1 MSNYTIE
8 LRFLENPPMSKLFD
22 FQYDYYMKGLVNDEI
37 YNQKK
42 KEFENK
48 FLEFYYFDEIGY
60 KTPDR
65 FKQRLKNY
73 LDMGFKVWQE
83 RYKTELE
90 VEKQKIN
97 FLLNKDLIEE
107 RITEGNATGNSSTTT
122 TSTNNSNTTS
132 TSTNNSN
139 TTSTSTSNSNTTSTS
154 TSNSNTTANNKNT
167 VNDTPD
173 TRFTSTE
180 NFATSITND
189 ESSTQ
194 NTNSNAGET
203 TNTNSDTGETTNTNT
218 GTGETT
224 NTNSG
229 TGETINTSN
238 QNSNVNER
246 FTSKG
251 NIGITSSAELL
262 EKWREVII
270 DIDNEIIE
278 GAEKFFMQI
287 L

>member
-8 LRFLENPPMSKLFD
+8 LRFLDNPPMTTLFD
-22 FQYDYYMKGLVNDEI
+22 FSYDYYMKGLVNDEI

-48 FLEFYYFDEIGY
+48 FIEFYYFDEIGY

-73 LDMGFKVWQE
+73 LDMGFKKWQE
-83 RYKTELE
+83 RYNTELE
-90 VEKQKIN
+90 VQKQNIN

-107 RITEGNATGNSSTTT
+107 RITEGNATGNSSTT
-122 TSTNNSNTTS
+122 SS
-132 TSTNNSN
+132 
-139 TTSTSTSNSNTTSTS
+139 STSNN
-154 TSNSNTTANNKNT
+154 NSSANNKNV

-180 NFATSITND
+180 NFATSITTD
-189 ESSTQ
+189 ETIS
-194 NTNSNAGET
+194 NS
-203 TNTNSDTGETTNTNT
+203 TNT

-224 NTNSG
+224 S
-229 TGETINTSN
+229 TSN
-238 QNSNVNER
+238 QNNNVR
-246 FTSKG
+246 DKFTSKG
-251 NIGITSSAELL
+251 NIGVTSSAELL
-262 EKWREVII
+262 EKWRDVII
-270 DIDNEIIE
+270 DIDNEIID

>member
-8 LRFLENPPMSKLFD
+8 LRFLNNPPMTSLFD
-22 FQYDYYMKGLVNDEI
+22 FPYNYYMKGLVSEEV

-65 FKQRLKNY
+65 FKQRLKNF
-73 LDMGFKVWQE
+73 LDMGFKKWNE

-107 RITEGNATGNSSTTT
+107 RTTEGNATGTA
-122 TSTNNSNTTS
+122 TS
-132 TSTNNSN
+132 
-139 TTSTSTSNSNTTSTS
+139 TSTSTSNTNN
-154 TSNSNTTANNKNT
+154 NSSNKNI

-180 NFATSITND
+180 NFATSITTD
-189 ESSTQ
+189 ETTSNST
-194 NTNSNAGET
+194 NTGNGET
-203 TNTNSDTGETTNTNT
+203 T
-218 GTGETT
+218 
-224 NTNSG
+224 
-229 TGETINTSN
+229 NTSN

-251 NIGITSSAELL
+251 NIGVTSSAELL

-270 DIDNEIIE
+270 DIDNEIID
-278 GAEKFFMQI
+278 GAEKYFMQI

>member
-8 LRFLENPPMSKLFD
+8 LRFLENPPMTKLFD
-22 FQYDYYMKGLVNDEI
+22 FSYDYYMKGLVNDEV
-37 YNQKK
+37 YEQKK

-73 LDMGFKVWQE
+73 LDMGFKKWNE

-90 VEKQKIN
+90 VEKQNIN
-97 FLLNKDLIEE
+97 FLLNKDLTEE
-107 RITEGNATGNSSTTT
+107 RITEGNATGNSSTT
-122 TSTNNSNTTS
+122 SS
-132 TSTNNSN
+132 
-139 TTSTSTSNSNTTSTS
+139 STSNSNNIS
-154 TSNSNTTANNKNT
+154 NNKNV

-189 ESSTQ
+189 ETT
-194 NTNSNAGET
+194 TNSSNTGSGET
-203 TNTNSDTGETTNTNT
+203 T
-218 GTGETT
+218 
-224 NTNSG
+224 
-229 TGETINTSN
+229 NTSN
-238 QNSNVNER
+238 QNSNVNEK

-251 NIGITSSAELL
+251 NIGVTSSAELL

-278 GAEKFFMQI
+278 GAEKYFMQI

>member
-8 LRFLENPPMSKLFD
+8 LRFLENPPFNKLFN
-22 FQYDYYMKGLVNDEI
+22 FEYDYYMKGLVSDEV

-73 LDMGFKVWQE
+73 LDMGFKVWNE

-90 VEKQKIN
+90 VERQNIN

-107 RITEGNATGNSSTTT
+107 RITEGNATGNSTVN
-122 TSTNNSNTTS
+122 STN
-132 TSTNNSN
+132 
-139 TTSTSTSNSNTTSTS
+139 TSNS
-154 TSNSNTTANNKNT
+154 SNKADNKNT

-189 ESSTQ
+189 ETTS
-194 NTNSNAGET
+194 NS
-203 TNTNSDTGETTNTNT
+203 TNT

-224 NTNSG
+224 S
-229 TGETINTSN
+229 TSD
-238 QNSNVNER
+238 QNNNVR
-246 FTSKG
+246 DKFTSKG
-251 NIGITSSAELL
+251 NIGVTSSAELL

-278 GAEKFFMQI
+278 GADKYFMQI

>member
-8 LRFLENPPMSKLFD
+8 LRFLNNPPMTSLFD
-22 FQYDYYMKGLVNDEI
+22 FSYDYYMKGLVSDEV

-73 LDMGFKVWQE
+73 LDMGFKKWQE
-83 RYKTELE
+83 RYNTELE
-90 VEKQKIN
+90 VQKQNIN

-107 RITEGNATGNSSTTT
+107 RTTEGNATGNSSTT
-122 TSTNNSNTTS
+122 SS
-132 TSTNNSN
+132 
-139 TTSTSTSNSNTTSTS
+139 STSNN
-154 TSNSNTTANNKNT
+154 NSSANNKNI

-173 TRFTSTE
+173 TRFTTTE
-180 NFATSITND
+180 NFATSITTD
-189 ESSTQ
+189 ETISKSS
-194 NTNSNAGET
+194 NTGSGET
-203 TNTNSDTGETTNTNT
+203 T
-218 GTGETT
+218 
-224 NTNSG
+224 
-229 TGETINTSN
+229 NTSN

-251 NIGITSSAELL
+251 NIGVTSSAELL

-270 DIDNEIIE
+270 DIDNEIID
-278 GAEKFFMQI
+278 GADKFFMQI

>member
-8 LRFLENPPMSKLFD
+8 LRFLETPPIYKIFD
-22 FQYDYYMKGLVNDEI
+22 FDYDYYMKGLVSDEV
-37 YNQKK
+37 YQKK
-42 KEFENK
+42 KKDFENK
-48 FLEFYYFDEIGY
+48 FIDFYYFDEIGY
-60 KTPDR
+60 NTPDR

-73 LDMGFKVWQE
+73 LDMGFKKWQE

-90 VEKQKIN
+90 VERQDIN

-107 RITEGNATGNSSTTT
+107 RITEGNATGTA
-122 TSTNNSNTTS
+122 TS
-132 TSTNNSN
+132 
-139 TTSTSTSNSNTTSTS
+139 TSTSTSNTNN
-154 TSNSNTTANNKNT
+154 NSSNKNT

-173 TRFTSTE
+173 TRFTTTE
-180 NFATSITND
+180 NFATSITTD
-189 ESSTQ
+189 ETSSNST
-194 NTNSNAGET
+194 NTGNGET
-203 TNTNSDTGETTNTNT
+203 T
-218 GTGETT
+218 
-224 NTNSG
+224 
-229 TGETINTSN
+229 NTSN

-251 NIGITSSAELL
+251 NIGVTSSAELL

-278 GAEKFFMQI
+278 GAEKYFMQI

>member
-8 LRFLENPPMSKLFD
+8 LRFLENPPMTKLFD
-22 FQYDYYMKGLVNDEI
+22 FEYDYYMKDLVPEEV
-37 YNQKK
+37 YQQKK

-73 LDMGFKVWQE
+73 LDMGFKKWQE
-83 RYKTELE
+83 RYNTELE
-90 VEKQKIN
+90 VQKQNIN

-107 RITEGNATGNSSTTT
+107 RITEGNATGTA
-122 TSTNNSNTTS
+122 TS
-132 TSTNNSN
+132 
-139 TTSTSTSNSNTTSTS
+139 TSTSTSNTNN
-154 TSNSNTTANNKNT
+154 NSSNKNT

-173 TRFTSTE
+173 TRFTTTE
-180 NFATSITND
+180 NFATSITTD
-189 ESSTQ
+189 ETSSNST
-194 NTNSNAGET
+194 NTGNGET
-203 TNTNSDTGETTNTNT
+203 TNT
-218 GTGETT
+218 
-224 NTNSG
+224 
-229 TGETINTSN
+229 SN
-238 QNSNVNER
+238 QNNTVR
-246 FTSKG
+246 DKFTSKG
-251 NIGITSSAELL
+251 NIGVTSSAELL

-278 GAEKFFMQI
+278 GAEKYFMQI

>member
-8 LRFLENPPMSKLFD
+8 LRFLNNPPMTKLFD
-22 FQYDYYMKGLVNDEI
+22 FQYDYYMKGLVSEEV

-42 KEFENK
+42 KEFEIK

-73 LDMGFKVWQE
+73 LDMGFKVWNE

-90 VEKQKIN
+90 VEKQNIN

-107 RITEGNATGNSSTTT
+107 RITEGNATGNSSTT
-122 TSTNNSNTTS
+122 S
-132 TSTNNSN
+132 TSTTNN
-139 TTSTSTSNSNTTSTS
+139 
-154 TSNSNTTANNKNT
+154 NTTANNKNT

-189 ESSTQ
+189 ETISNSS
-194 NTNSNAGET
+194 NTGNGET
-203 TNTNSDTGETTNTNT
+203 T
-218 GTGETT
+218 
-224 NTNSG
+224 
-229 TGETINTSN
+229 NTSN
-238 QNSNVNER
+238 QNSNINER

-251 NIGITSSAELL
+251 NIGVTSSAELL

>member
-8 LRFLENPPMSKLFD
+8 LRFLETPPIYKVFD
-22 FQYDYYMKGLVNDEI
+22 FDYDYYMKGLVSDEV
-37 YNQKK
+37 YEQKK

-48 FLEFYYFDEIGY
+48 FIDFYYFDEIGY

-73 LDMGFKVWQE
+73 LDMGFKKWQE

-90 VEKQKIN
+90 VERQNIN

-107 RITEGNATGNSSTTT
+107 RTTEGNATGNSTT
-122 TSTNNSNTTS
+122 TSSN
-132 TSTNNSN
+132 
-139 TTSTSTSNSNTTSTS
+139 TSNSNSS
-154 TSNSNTTANNKNT
+154 SNTKNI

-173 TRFTSTE
+173 TRFTTTE
-180 NFATSITND
+180 NFATSITTD
-189 ESSTQ
+189 ESSSNST
-194 NTNSNAGET
+194 NTGNGET
-203 TNTNSDTGETTNTNT
+203 T
-218 GTGETT
+218 
-224 NTNSG
+224 
-229 TGETINTSN
+229 NTSN
-238 QNSNVNER
+238 QNSNLNER

-251 NIGITSSAELL
+251 NIGVTSSAELL

-270 DIDNEIIE
+270 DIDNEIID
-278 GAEKFFMQI
+278 GADKFFMQI

>member
-8 LRFLENPPMSKLFD
+8 LRFLNNPPMTNLFD
-22 FQYDYYMKGLVNDEI
+22 FDYNYYMKGLVNDEV
-37 YNQKK
+37 YEQKK
-42 KEFENK
+42 KEFELK

-73 LDMGFKVWQE
+73 LDMGFKTWNE

-90 VEKQKIN
+90 VQKQNIN

-107 RITEGNATGNSSTTT
+107 RITEGNATGNSKS
-122 TSTNNSNTTS
+122 TS
-132 TSTNNSN
+132 TST
-139 TTSTSTSNSNTTSTS
+139 T
-154 TSNSNTTANNKNT
+154 NSNTTANNKNT

-173 TRFTSTE
+173 TRFTNTE

-189 ESSTQ
+189 ETISNSS
-194 NTNSNAGET
+194 NIGSGET
-203 TNTNSDTGETTNTNT
+203 T
-218 GTGETT
+218 
-224 NTNSG
+224 
-229 TGETINTSN
+229 NTSN

-251 NIGITSSAELL
+251 NIGVTSSAELF

>member
-8 LRFLENPPMSKLFD
+8 LRFLETPPVYNVFD
-22 FQYDYYMKGLVNDEI
+22 FDYVYYMKGLVPDEV
-37 YNQKK
+37 YEQKK

-48 FLEFYYFDEIGY
+48 FIEFYYFDEIGY

-73 LDMGFKVWQE
+73 LDMGFKKWQE
-83 RYKTELE
+83 RYKTEIE
-90 VEKQKIN
+90 VERQKIN

-107 RITEGNATGNSSTTT
+107 RITEGNATGNSTT
-122 TSTNNSNTTS
+122 TSSNTT
-132 TSTNNSN
+132 NSN
-139 TTSTSTSNSNTTSTS
+139 SSSNS
-154 TSNSNTTANNKNT
+154 KNT

-189 ESSTQ
+189 ESNTQ
-194 NTNSNAGET
+194 TTNNGAGET
-203 TNTNSDTGETTNTNT
+203 T
-218 GTGETT
+218 
-224 NTNSG
+224 
-229 TGETINTSN
+229 NTSN

-246 FTSKG
+246 FISKG
-251 NIGITSSAELL
+251 NIGVTSSAELL

-278 GAEKFFMQI
+278 NADMFFMQI

>member
-8 LRFLENPPMSKLFD
+8 LRFLNNPPMTSLFD
-22 FQYDYYMKGLVNDEI
+22 FSYDYYMKGLVSDEV

-73 LDMGFKVWQE
+73 LDMGFKKWQE
-83 RYKTELE
+83 RYNTELE
-90 VEKQKIN
+90 VQKQNIN

-107 RITEGNATGNSSTTT
+107 RTTEGNATGTA
-122 TSTNNSNTTS
+122 
-132 TSTNNSN
+132 
-139 TTSTSTSNSNTTSTS
+139 TSTSTSTTN
-154 TSNSNTTANNKNT
+154 SNSNVNNKNT

-173 TRFTSTE
+173 TRFSTTE
-180 NFATSITND
+180 NFATSITTD
-189 ESSTQ
+189 ETSSNSS
-194 NTNSNAGET
+194 NTGNGET
-203 TNTNSDTGETTNTNT
+203 T
-218 GTGETT
+218 
-224 NTNSG
+224 
-229 TGETINTSN
+229 NTSN

-246 FTSKG
+246 FISKG
-251 NIGITSSAELL
+251 NIGVTSSAELL

-278 GAEKFFMQI
+278 GAEKYFMQI

>member
-8 LRFLENPPMSKLFD
+8 LRFLENPPLTSLFD
-22 FQYDYYMKGLVNDEI
+22 FSYDYYMKGLVSDEV
-37 YNQKK
+37 YEQKK

-73 LDMGFKVWQE
+73 LDMGFKKWQE
-83 RYKTELE
+83 RYNTELE
-90 VEKQKIN
+90 VQKQNIN

-107 RITEGNATGNSSTTT
+107 RITEGNATGNSSTT
-122 TSTNNSNTTS
+122 SS
-132 TSTNNSN
+132 
-139 TTSTSTSNSNTTSTS
+139 S

-194 NTNSNAGET
+194 NTNS
-203 TNTNSDTGETTNTNT
+203 

-224 NTNSG
+224 NTS
-229 TGETINTSN
+229 S

-246 FTSKG
+246 FISKG
-251 NIGITSSAELL
+251 NIGVTSSAELL

-270 DIDNEIIE
+270 DIDNEIID
-278 GAEKFFMQI
+278 GAEKYFMQI

>member
-8 LRFLENPPMSKLFD
+8 LRFLENPPMTKLFD
-22 FQYDYYMKGLVNDEI
+22 FSYDYYMKGLVSDEV
-37 YNQKK
+37 YEQKK

-73 LDMGFKVWQE
+73 LDMGFKKWQE
-83 RYKTELE
+83 RYNTEIE
-90 VEKQKIN
+90 VQKQNIN

-107 RITEGNATGNSSTTT
+107 RITEGNATGNSSTT
-122 TSTNNSNTTS
+122 SS
-132 TSTNNSN
+132 
-139 TTSTSTSNSNTTSTS
+139 STSNNKSS
-154 TSNSNTTANNKNT
+154 ANNKNT

-189 ESSTQ
+189 EST
-194 NTNSNAGET
+194 TNSSNTINGET
-203 TNTNSDTGETTNTNT
+203 T
-218 GTGETT
+218 
-224 NTNSG
+224 
-229 TGETINTSN
+229 NTSN

-246 FTSKG
+246 FISKG
-251 NIGITSSAELL
+251 NIGVTSSAELL

-270 DIDNEIIE
+270 DIDKEIIE
-278 GAEKFFMQI
+278 GAEKYFMQI

>member
-8 LRFLENPPMSKLFD
+8 LRFLENPPFNKLFD
-22 FQYDYYMKGLVNDEI
+22 FHYDYYMKGLVSDEV

-60 KTPDR
+60 TTPDR

-73 LDMGFKVWQE
+73 LDKGFKIWNE

-90 VEKQKIN
+90 VEKQNIN
-97 FLLNKDLIEE
+97 FLLNKDLTEE
-107 RITEGNATGNSSTTT
+107 RVTSGNATGSSSVN
-122 TSTNNSNTTS
+122 STN
-132 TSTNNSN
+132 
-139 TTSTSTSNSNTTSTS
+139 TSNS
-154 TSNSNTTANNKNT
+154 SNTANNKN
-167 VNDTPD
+167 VINDTPD
-173 TRFTSTE
+173 TRFATTE
-180 NFATSITND
+180 NFATSITTD
-189 ESSTQ
+189 QSTSQ
-194 NTNSNAGET
+194 S
-203 TNTNSDTGETTNTNT
+203 TNT

-224 NTNSG
+224 S
-229 TGETINTSN
+229 TSN
-238 QNSNVNER
+238 QNNNVTDK

-262 EKWREVII
+262 EKWRSIII

-278 GAEKFFMQI
+278 EADKFFMQI

>member
-8 LRFLENPPMSKLFD
+8 LRFLENPPMTKLFD
-22 FQYDYYMKGLVNDEI
+22 FSYDYYMKGLVSDEV
-37 YNQKK
+37 YEQKK

-73 LDMGFKVWQE
+73 LDMGFKKWQE
-83 RYKTELE
+83 RYNTELE
-90 VEKQKIN
+90 VQKQNIN

-107 RITEGNATGNSSTTT
+107 RTTEGNATGTA
-122 TSTNNSNTTS
+122 TS
-132 TSTNNSN
+132 TSTNTSN
-139 TTSTSTSNSNTTSTS
+139 INSTS
-154 TSNSNTTANNKNT
+154 NNKNT

-180 NFATSITND
+180 NFATSITTD
-189 ESSTQ
+189 ETTSKSS
-194 NTNSNAGET
+194 NTGSGET
-203 TNTNSDTGETTNTNT
+203 T
-218 GTGETT
+218 
-224 NTNSG
+224 
-229 TGETINTSN
+229 NTSN
-238 QNSNVNER
+238 QNSNLNER
-246 FTSKG
+246 FISKG
-251 NIGITSSAELL
+251 NIGVTSSAELL

-278 GAEKFFMQI
+278 DADRLFMQI

>member
-1 MSNYTIE
+1 MSKFTIE
-8 LRFLENPPMSKLFD
+8 LRFLETPPIYKIFD
-22 FQYDYYMKGLVNDEI
+22 FDYDYYMKGLVSDEV
-37 YNQKK
+37 YEQKK

-48 FLEFYYFDEIGY
+48 FIDFHYFNEIGY
-60 KTPDR
+60 ETPDM

-73 LDMGFKVWQE
+73 LDMGFKKWQE

-90 VEKQKIN
+90 VERQKIN

-107 RITEGNATGNSSTTT
+107 RITEGNATGNSSTT
-122 TSTNNSNTTS
+122 SS
-132 TSTNNSN
+132 
-139 TTSTSTSNSNTTSTS
+139 STSNN
-154 TSNSNTTANNKNT
+154 NSSANNKNT

-189 ESSTQ
+189 EST
-194 NTNSNAGET
+194 TNSSNTINGET
-203 TNTNSDTGETTNTNT
+203 T
-218 GTGETT
+218 
-224 NTNSG
+224 
-229 TGETINTSN
+229 NTSN

-251 NIGITSSAELL
+251 NIGVTSSAELL

-278 GAEKFFMQI
+278 NADMFFMQI

>member
-1 MSNYTIE
+1 MSKFTIE
-8 LRFLENPPMSKLFD
+8 LRFLETPPIYKIFD
-22 FQYDYYMKGLVNDEI
+22 FDYDYYMKGLVSDEV
-37 YNQKK
+37 YEQKK

-48 FLEFYYFDEIGY
+48 FIDFHYFNEIGY
-60 KTPDR
+60 ETPDM

-73 LDMGFKVWQE
+73 LDMGFKKWQE

-90 VEKQKIN
+90 VERQKIN

-107 RITEGNATGNSSTTT
+107 RITEGNATGNSSTT
-122 TSTNNSNTTS
+122 SS
-132 TSTNNSN
+132 
-139 TTSTSTSNSNTTSTS
+139 STSNN
-154 TSNSNTTANNKNT
+154 NSSANNKTT

-189 ESSTQ
+189 EST
-194 NTNSNAGET
+194 TNSSNTINGET
-203 TNTNSDTGETTNTNT
+203 T
-218 GTGETT
+218 
-224 NTNSG
+224 
-229 TGETINTSN
+229 NTSN
-238 QNSNVNER
+238 QNSNLNER

-251 NIGITSSAELL
+251 NIGVTSSAELL

-278 GAEKFFMQI
+278 NADMFFMQI

>member
-8 LRFLENPPMSKLFD
+8 LRFLNNPPMTTLFD
-22 FQYDYYMKGLVNDEI
+22 FDYNYYMKDLVPEEV
-37 YNQKK
+37 YQQKK
-42 KEFENK
+42 KDFENK

-65 FKQRLKNY
+65 FKQRLKNF
-73 LDMGFKVWQE
+73 LDMGFKKWNE

-90 VEKQKIN
+90 VQKQNIN

-107 RITEGNATGNSSTTT
+107 RITEGNATGNSSTT
-122 TSTNNSNTTS
+122 SS
-132 TSTNNSN
+132 
-139 TTSTSTSNSNTTSTS
+139 STSNN
-154 TSNSNTTANNKNT
+154 NSSANNKNT

-189 ESSTQ
+189 EST
-194 NTNSNAGET
+194 TNSSNTINGET
-203 TNTNSDTGETTNTNT
+203 T
-218 GTGETT
+218 
-224 NTNSG
+224 
-229 TGETINTSN
+229 NTSN
-238 QNSNVNER
+238 QNSNLNER

-251 NIGITSSAELL
+251 NIGVTSSAELL
-262 EKWREVII
+262 EKWRDVII

>member
-8 LRFLENPPMSKLFD
+8 LRFLENPPMTKLFD
-22 FQYDYYMKGLVNDEI
+22 FSYDYYMKDLVPEEV
-37 YNQKK
+37 YQQKK

-65 FKQRLKNY
+65 FKQRLKIY
-73 LDMGFKVWQE
+73 LDMGFKVWNE

-107 RITEGNATGNSSTTT
+107 RVTEGNATGNSSTT
-122 TSTNNSNTTS
+122 
-132 TSTNNSN
+132 
-139 TTSTSTSNSNTTSTS
+139 STSTSNN
-154 TSNSNTTANNKNT
+154 NSSANNKNT

-173 TRFTSTE
+173 TRFTTTE

-189 ESSTQ
+189 EST
-194 NTNSNAGET
+194 TNSSNTINGET
-203 TNTNSDTGETTNTNT
+203 T
-218 GTGETT
+218 
-224 NTNSG
+224 
-229 TGETINTSN
+229 NTSN
-238 QNSNVNER
+238 QNSNINER
-246 FTSKG
+246 FISKG
-251 NIGITSSAELL
+251 NIGVTSSAELL

-278 GAEKFFMQI
+278 GADKFFMQI

>member
-8 LRFLENPPMSKLFD
+8 LRFLNNPPLSKLFD
-22 FQYDYYMKGLVNDEI
+22 FQYDYYMKGLVNDEV

-42 KEFENK
+42 KDFENK

-73 LDMGFKVWQE
+73 LDMGFKKWQE
-83 RYKTELE
+83 RYNTELE
-90 VEKQKIN
+90 VQKQNIN
-97 FLLNKDLIEE
+97 FLLNKDLVEE
-107 RITEGNATGNSSTTT
+107 RITSGNASGSATTSSST
-122 TSTNNSNTTS
+122 
-132 TSTNNSN
+132 
-139 TTSTSTSNSNTTSTS
+139 TSNSN
-154 TSNSNTTANNKNT
+154 NAANNKNI

-173 TRFTSTE
+173 TRFATTE
-180 NFATSITND
+180 NFATSITED
-189 ESSTQ
+189 K
-194 NTNSNAGET
+194 T
-203 TNTNSDTGETTNTNT
+203 TSQSTNT

-224 NTNSG
+224 S
-229 TGETINTSN
+229 TSN
-238 QNSNVNER
+238 QNNNVTDK

-262 EKWREVII
+262 EKWRDIII

-278 GAEKFFMQI
+278 EADKLFMQI

>member
-8 LRFLENPPMSKLFD
+8 LRFLENPPMTKLFD
-22 FQYDYYMKGLVNDEI
+22 FEYDYYMKGLVSDEV
-37 YNQKK
+37 YEQKK

-73 LDMGFKVWQE
+73 LDMGFKKWQE
-83 RYKTELE
+83 RYNTELE
-90 VEKQKIN
+90 VQKQNIN

-107 RITEGNATGNSSTTT
+107 RITEGNATGNSTT
-122 TSTNNSNTTS
+122 TSSNTT
-132 TSTNNSN
+132 NSN
-139 TTSTSTSNSNTTSTS
+139 SSSNS
-154 TSNSNTTANNKNT
+154 KNT

-180 NFATSITND
+180 NFATSITTD
-189 ESSTQ
+189 ETSSNST
-194 NTNSNAGET
+194 NTGNGET
-203 TNTNSDTGETTNTNT
+203 T
-218 GTGETT
+218 
-224 NTNSG
+224 
-229 TGETINTSN
+229 NTSN
-238 QNSNVNER
+238 QNSNLNER
-246 FTSKG
+246 FISKG
-251 NIGITSSAELL
+251 NIGVTSSAELL

-278 GAEKFFMQI
+278 GAEIFFMQI

>member
-1 MSNYTIE
+1 MI
-8 LRFLENPPMSKLFD
+8 LFN
-22 FQYDYYMKGLVNDEI
+22 FEYDYYMKDLVPEEV

-48 FLEFYYFDEIGY
+48 FLDFYYFDEIGY
-60 KTPDR
+60 KAPDR

-73 LDMGFKVWQE
+73 LDMGFKKWQE
-83 RYKTELE
+83 RYNTELE
-90 VEKQKIN
+90 VQKQKIN

-107 RITEGNATGNSSTTT
+107 RTTEGNATGNSSTISTSTT
-122 TSTNNSNTTS
+122 TSNNIS
-132 TSTNNSN
+132 
-139 TTSTSTSNSNTTSTS
+139 
-154 TSNSNTTANNKNT
+154 NNKNT

-189 ESSTQ
+189 ETT
-194 NTNSNAGET
+194 TNSSNTGSGET
-203 TNTNSDTGETTNTNT
+203 T
-218 GTGETT
+218 
-224 NTNSG
+224 
-229 TGETINTSN
+229 NTSN

-262 EKWREVII
+262 EKWRDVII

>member
-8 LRFLENPPMSKLFD
+8 LRFLDNPPMTSLFD
-22 FQYDYYMKGLVNDEI
+22 FQYDYYMKGLVSDEV
-37 YNQKK
+37 YEQKK

-73 LDMGFKVWQE
+73 LDMGFKKWQE

-90 VEKQKIN
+90 VQKNNIN

-107 RITEGNATGNSSTTT
+107 RITEGNATGTA
-122 TSTNNSNTTS
+122 TS
-132 TSTNNSN
+132 
-139 TTSTSTSNSNTTSTS
+139 TSTSTSNTNN
-154 TSNSNTTANNKNT
+154 NSSNKNT

-180 NFATSITND
+180 NFATSITTD
-189 ESSTQ
+189 ETSSNST
-194 NTNSNAGET
+194 NTGNGET
-203 TNTNSDTGETTNTNT
+203 T
-218 GTGETT
+218 
-224 NTNSG
+224 
-229 TGETINTSN
+229 NTSN

-251 NIGITSSAELL
+251 NIGVTSSAELL

-278 GAEKFFMQI
+278 GAEKYFMQI

>member
-8 LRFLENPPMSKLFD
+8 LRFLENPPMTKLFN
-22 FQYDYYMKGLVNDEI
+22 FSYDYYMKGLVSDEV
-37 YNQKK
+37 YEQKK

-60 KTPDR
+60 RTPDR

-73 LDMGFKVWQE
+73 LDMGFKVWHE

-107 RITEGNATGNSSTTT
+107 RITEGNATGTA
-122 TSTNNSNTTS
+122 TS
-132 TSTNNSN
+132 
-139 TTSTSTSNSNTTSTS
+139 TSTSTSNTNN
-154 TSNSNTTANNKNT
+154 NSSNKNT

-180 NFATSITND
+180 NFATSITTD
-189 ESSTQ
+189 ETTSNST
-194 NTNSNAGET
+194 NTGNGET
-203 TNTNSDTGETTNTNT
+203 T
-218 GTGETT
+218 
-224 NTNSG
+224 
-229 TGETINTSN
+229 NTSN

-251 NIGITSSAELL
+251 NIGVTSSAELL

-278 GAEKFFMQI
+278 GADKFFMQI

>member
-8 LRFLENPPMSKLFD
+8 LRFLENPPITSLFD
-22 FQYDYYMKGLVNDEI
+22 FSYDYYMKGLVNDEI
-37 YNQKK
+37 YQQKK

-60 KTPDR
+60 TTPDR

-73 LDMGFKVWQE
+73 LDMGFKKWNE

-90 VEKQKIN
+90 VERQNIN

-107 RITEGNATGNSSTTT
+107 RITEGNATGNSSTT
-122 TSTNNSNTTS
+122 SS
-132 TSTNNSN
+132 
-139 TTSTSTSNSNTTSTS
+139 STSNSN
-154 TSNSNTTANNKNT
+154 NAANNKNI

-173 TRFTSTE
+173 TRFSTTE
-180 NFATSITND
+180 NFATSITTD
-189 ESSTQ
+189 Q
-194 NTNSNAGET
+194 T
-203 TNTNSDTGETTNTNT
+203 TSQSTNT

-224 NTNSG
+224 S
-229 TGETINTSN
+229 TSN
-238 QNSNVNER
+238 QNNNVTDK

-262 EKWREVII
+262 EKWRDIII

-278 GAEKFFMQI
+278 EADKLFMQI

>member
-8 LRFLENPPMSKLFD
+8 LRFLNNPPMSKLFD
-22 FQYDYYMKGLVNDEI
+22 FEYDYYMKGLVSDEV
-37 YNQKK
+37 YEQKK

-48 FLEFYYFDEIGY
+48 FIDFYYFDEIGY
-60 KTPDR
+60 NTPDR

-73 LDMGFKVWQE
+73 LDMGFKKWQE
-83 RYKTELE
+83 RYKTEWE
-90 VEKQKIN
+90 VERQKIN

-107 RITEGNATGNSSTTT
+107 RITEGNATGTA
-122 TSTNNSNTTS
+122 TS
-132 TSTNNSN
+132 
-139 TTSTSTSNSNTTSTS
+139 TSTSTSNTNNNSSN
-154 TSNSNTTANNKNT
+154 KIT

-173 TRFTSTE
+173 TRFTSAE

-189 ESSTQ
+189 ESNTQ
-194 NTNSNAGET
+194 T
-203 TNTNSDTGETTNTNT
+203 TNN

-224 NTNSG
+224 
-229 TGETINTSN
+229 NTSN

-251 NIGITSSAELL
+251 NIGVTSSAELL
-262 EKWREVII
+262 EKWRDVII

-278 GAEKFFMQI
+278 EADKFFMQI

>member
-8 LRFLENPPMSKLFD
+8 LRFLENPPMTKLFN
-22 FQYDYYMKGLVNDEI
+22 FEYDYYMKGLVSDEV

-73 LDMGFKVWQE
+73 LDMGFKIWHE

-90 VEKQKIN
+90 VERQNIN
-97 FLLNKDLIEE
+97 FLLNKDLTEE
-107 RITEGNATGNSSTTT
+107 RITEGNATGNSSTT
-122 TSTNNSNTTS
+122 S
-132 TSTNNSN
+132 TST
-139 TTSTSTSNSNTTSTS
+139 T
-154 TSNSNTTANNKNT
+154 NSNTTANNKNT

-189 ESSTQ
+189 EST
-194 NTNSNAGET
+194 TNSSNTGSGET
-203 TNTNSDTGETTNTNT
+203 T
-218 GTGETT
+218 
-224 NTNSG
+224 
-229 TGETINTSN
+229 NTSN
-238 QNSNVNER
+238 QNSNVNEK

-270 DIDNEIIE
+270 DVDNEIIE

>member
-8 LRFLENPPMSKLFD
+8 LRFLENPPMTKLFN
-22 FQYDYYMKGLVNDEI
+22 FSYDYYMKGLVSDEV
-37 YNQKK
+37 YEQKK

-73 LDMGFKVWQE
+73 LDMGFKKSQE
-83 RYKTELE
+83 RYNTELE
-90 VEKQKIN
+90 VQKQKIN

-107 RITEGNATGNSSTTT
+107 RITEGNATGNSSTT
-122 TSTNNSNTTS
+122 S
-132 TSTNNSN
+132 TST
-139 TTSTSTSNSNTTSTS
+139 TNSNTTSTS

-167 VNDTPD
+167 INDTPD

-189 ESSTQ
+189 EST
-194 NTNSNAGET
+194 TNSSNTINGET
-203 TNTNSDTGETTNTNT
+203 T
-218 GTGETT
+218 
-224 NTNSG
+224 
-229 TGETINTSN
+229 NTSN

-251 NIGITSSAELL
+251 NIGVTSSAELL

>member
-8 LRFLENPPMSKLFD
+8 LRFLNNPPMSKLFD
-22 FQYDYYMKGLVNDEI
+22 FQYNYYMKDLVSEDV

-73 LDMGFKVWQE
+73 LDMGFKKWQE
-83 RYKTELE
+83 RYNTELE
-90 VEKQKIN
+90 VQKQNIN
-97 FLLNKDLIEE
+97 FLLNKDLTEE
-107 RITEGNATGNSSTTT
+107 RITEGNATGNSSTT
-122 TSTNNSNTTS
+122 SS
-132 TSTNNSN
+132 
-139 TTSTSTSNSNTTSTS
+139 S

-189 ESSTQ
+189 ETT
-194 NTNSNAGET
+194 TNSSNTGSGET
-203 TNTNSDTGETTNTNT
+203 T
-218 GTGETT
+218 
-224 NTNSG
+224 
-229 TGETINTSN
+229 NTSN
-238 QNSNVNER
+238 QNSNVNEK

-251 NIGITSSAELL
+251 NIGVTSSAELL

>member
-8 LRFLENPPMSKLFD
+8 LRFLENPPMTKLFD
-22 FQYDYYMKGLVNDEI
+22 FSYDYYMKGLVSDEV
-37 YNQKK
+37 YEQKK

-73 LDMGFKVWQE
+73 LDMGFKKWQE

-90 VEKQKIN
+90 VERQNIN

-107 RITEGNATGNSSTTT
+107 RITEGNATGTA
-122 TSTNNSNTTS
+122 TS
-132 TSTNNSN
+132 
-139 TTSTSTSNSNTTSTS
+139 TSTSTSNTNN
-154 TSNSNTTANNKNT
+154 NSSNKNT

-180 NFATSITND
+180 NFATSITTD
-189 ESSTQ
+189 ETSSNST
-194 NTNSNAGET
+194 NTGNGET
-203 TNTNSDTGETTNTNT
+203 T
-218 GTGETT
+218 
-224 NTNSG
+224 
-229 TGETINTSN
+229 NTSN
-238 QNSNVNER
+238 QNSNLNER
-246 FTSKG
+246 FISKG
-251 NIGITSSAELL
+251 NIGVTSSAELL

-278 GAEKFFMQI
+278 GAEKYFMQI

>member
-8 LRFLENPPMSKLFD
+8 LRFLENPPMTKLFD
-22 FQYDYYMKGLVNDEI
+22 FSYDYYMKGLVNDEV
-37 YNQKK
+37 YEQKK

-73 LDMGFKVWQE
+73 LDMGFKKWQE
-83 RYKTELE
+83 RYNTELE
-90 VEKQKIN
+90 VERQNIN

-107 RITEGNATGNSSTTT
+107 RTTEGNATGTA
-122 TSTNNSNTTS
+122 TS
-132 TSTNNSN
+132 
-139 TTSTSTSNSNTTSTS
+139 TSTSTSNTNN
-154 TSNSNTTANNKNT
+154 NSSNKNT

-173 TRFTSTE
+173 TRFTTTE
-180 NFATSITND
+180 NFATSITTD
-189 ESSTQ
+189 ETSSNSS
-194 NTNSNAGET
+194 NTGNGET
-203 TNTNSDTGETTNTNT
+203 T
-218 GTGETT
+218 
-224 NTNSG
+224 
-229 TGETINTSN
+229 NTSN

-246 FTSKG
+246 FISKG
-251 NIGITSSAELL
+251 NIGVTSSAELL

-278 GAEKFFMQI
+278 GAEKYFMQI

>member
-8 LRFLENPPMSKLFD
+8 LRFLNNPPMTSLFD
-22 FQYDYYMKGLVNDEI
+22 FSYDYYMKDLVPEEV
-37 YNQKK
+37 YQQKK
-42 KEFENK
+42 KDFENK
-48 FLEFYYFDEIGY
+48 FIEFYYFDEIGY

-73 LDMGFKVWQE
+73 LDMGFKKWQE
-83 RYKTELE
+83 RYNTELE
-90 VEKQKIN
+90 VQKQNIN

-107 RITEGNATGNSSTTT
+107 RTTEGNATGNSSTTSSST
-122 TSTNNSNTTS
+122 T
-132 TSTNNSN
+132 
-139 TTSTSTSNSNTTSTS
+139 
-154 TSNSNTTANNKNT
+154 NSNTTANNKNT

-194 NTNSNAGET
+194 NTNS
-203 TNTNSDTGETTNTNT
+203 

-224 NTNSG
+224 NTS
-229 TGETINTSN
+229 S

-251 NIGITSSAELL
+251 NIGVTSSAELL

-278 GAEKFFMQI
+278 GADIFFMQI